1 MPLMKEGKNIMD
13 INNNKFNKAEYKINK
28 RNNKLDLNII
38 IKKTNCLL
46 FIKIICCRKIT
57 PLTPLPSFTPREKK

>member
-1 MPLMKEGKNIMD
+1 MKEGKNIMD

-38 IKKTNCLL
+38 IKKIN
-46 FIKIICCRKIT
+46 
-57 PLTPLPSFTPREKK
+57 